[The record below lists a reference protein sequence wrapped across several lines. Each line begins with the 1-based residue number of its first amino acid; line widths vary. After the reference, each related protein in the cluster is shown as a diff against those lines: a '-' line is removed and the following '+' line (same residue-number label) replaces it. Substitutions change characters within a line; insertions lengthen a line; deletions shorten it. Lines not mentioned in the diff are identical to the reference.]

1 MEILL
6 TKLPGGGL
14 VPGDEIATEY
24 LQRVKSGT
32 VLRADVKRMRN
43 ARFHRK
49 FHAMVRFAYDQWE
62 PGDDAEW
69 RGVKVEKSYDR
80 FYKDAIIMA
89 GFYEPVFNI
98 KGDLRMEAKSIS
110 FANMDEDEFE
120 QVYTRVLDK
129 LIEIVLRHKGYNRQ
143 KVNDIIDQLAQ
154 FG

>member
-6 TKLPGGGL
+6 TKVPGGGL
-14 VPGDEIATEY
+14 VACDEASADFLHKI
-24 LQRVKSGT
+24 KSGV

-49 FHAMVRFAYDQWE
+49 FHAMVRFCYDQWE

-89 GFYEPVFNI
+89 GYYEPVFNI
-98 KGDLRMEAKSIS
+98 KGELRMEAKSIS

-120 QVYTRVLDK
+120 GLYGAVLDK
-129 LIEIVLRHKGYNRQ
+129 LIEIVLKHKGYNRQ
-143 KVNDIIDQLAQ
+143 RVNDIVDQLAQ